1 MINSN
6 IAQALIV
13 TAEITGT
20 DLTEHAARLMAQ
32 DLSAHPVEQVLA
44 ALTRCRREVKGRLT
58 LADILSRLDDGRPMP
73 QEAWA
78 MVQPLFGNEAAS
90 CVWTAEMAS
99 AYGIASSIEDDMV
112 AARMAFLEAYQ
123 KFVQMARDEK
133 APVTWIQCLGWDK
146 AGRDRVL
153 LDAVAKGR
161 LTQEHASQFLSS
173 PEARQ
178 DMARLASTFK
188 CLKSLP
194 QQP

>member
-1 MINSN
+1 MKTSEI
-6 IAQALIV
+6 IKALIV

-20 DLTEHAARLMAQ
+20 DLTESAARVMVA
-32 DLSAHPVEQVLA
+32 DLQGYPEQQVLA

-78 MVQPLFGNEAAS
+78 MVQPLFGNESAS

-99 AYGIASSIEDDMV
+99 AYGIASSIEGDMV
-112 AARMAFLEAYQ
+112 AARIAFLEAYQ

-133 APVTWIQCLGWDK
+133 APVAWIQCLGWDK

-161 LTQEHASQFLSS
+161 LTQEHASQFLSG

-178 DMARLASTFK
+178 DMIRLASTFK

-194 QQP
+194 ERG